1 MISILNTLH
10 SLPPGFGVGLGSLVG
25 SGSLVGGSVG
35 LGVGLGVG
43 PGVQSTLAGQSQYL
57 CL

>member
-1 MISILNTLH
+1 M
-10 SLPPGFGVGLGSLVG
+10 
-25 SGSLVGGSVG
+25 GGSVG
-35 LGVGLGVG
+35 LGVGFGVG